1 MNKGVLE
8 KDISIVENQIVI
20 TQKTE
25 EKLTLEMLHG
35 KLRGLETQK
44 QRTKAQ
50 NKAFVQEYRR
60 LEKEEQEVLQLI
72 AKLEPSEEIEEL

>member
-50 NKAFVQEYRR
+50 NKTFVQEYRR